1 MPKVSFVWAG
11 AGREVSVVG
20 SVNREKPIKLEL
32 LSKRGSPAV
41 FRGEFRVDTS
51 VQKVFYKFIVDGKST
66 LDDSVAQENWPGHGM
81 RNVTTPRSSKTASQP
96 YPYRKLDFDN
106 YDFRV
111 LVLKFSDSDD
121 GKLDCYLEHES
132 LINPGSYLALSYCWG
147 NQETT
152 RSIQIGGH
160 FVEIT
165 TNLAAALYAV
175 RRLRCPTATK
185 GLIRLWVDAIC
196 INQTDN
202 EERSNQ
208 VRNMRQIYA
217 KSSEVLS
224 WVGSG
229 ALSGFP
235 SEAVEYLIKKQSLIQ
250 RLNDATSSHRDAQ
263 MLLDDFSSFSFATK
277 EAWVENKLNIM
288 DAFFNQP
295 YWKRVWIIQEVTV
308 ASRVTIV
315 WGNAEIPWEVVAK
328 ALSVWKMMEISNGP
342 RQTRGFTNALHLLE
356 FHDHGNVKPQPIS
369 LLDAIS
375 WSHQTLSTDPRDRIF
390 ALLGLCHD
398 GPRFVPV
405 PNYKQSLEAIMTDMV
420 LSMMRYTKSLD
431 LICLKGVG
439 VKRPASMKLPSWVPN
454 IVDLWSRSLT
464 IQEKSFFDWKSVNSF
479 MPVLDGSD
487 ATTLKVKGKFL
498 GKITSLSTGM
508 STNGIIRLPTHP
520 REPWIHATSNLIRKD
535 PRLWNSSDEHRDLR
549 DALYRTLTMCLL
561 PESISYDCARDCF
574 ASLWIPT
581 GRGAIHNLALIDW
594 IDSNAEFRVQDFT
607 LREWSM
613 LKSGYDTQTYKN
625 DLYPDKTLLEVFIAT
640 LEKVLGSGMKLA
652 ALDGSQMLAMVHP
665 DARVGDKL
673 YALKGCTIPVTLR
686 VAIRPT
692 EVGLVMESTV
702 VGGAYL
708 LGRDKLYH
716 QRHRNGAEMPDIEWG
731 SVPGVLELF

>member
-1 MPKVSFVWAG
+1 MPKVYFVWAG
-11 AGREVSVVG
+11 AAREVSVVG

-32 LSKRGSPAV
+32 ISRRIGPAV
-41 FRGEFRVDTS
+41 FRGEFGVDAS
-51 VQKVFYKFIVDGKST
+51 VQKVFYKFIVDGRST
-66 LDDSVAQENWPGHGM
+66 LDDSVAQENWPGHGL
-81 RNVTTPRSSKTASQP
+81 RNVTTPRSSRGPQT

-111 LVLKFSDSDD
+111 LVVKFSDSDE
-121 GKLDCYLEHES
+121 GKLDCCLEHES
-132 LINPGSYLALSYCWG
+132 LINPSSYLALSYCWG
-147 NQETT
+147 DQNNS
-152 RSIQIGGH
+152 RSIQIGGYS
-160 FVEIT
+160 VEIT

-175 RRLRCPTATK
+175 RRLRCSTATR
-185 GLIRLWVDAIC
+185 GPVRLWVDAIC
-196 INQTDN
+196 INQADN

-235 SEAVEYLIKKQSLIQ
+235 PEAVEYLIKKQSLIQ
-250 RLNDATSSHRDAQ
+250 RLNEATSSHRDAQ
-263 MLLDDFSSFSFATK
+263 MLLDDFSSFSYATK
-277 EAWVENKLNIM
+277 EAWVENQLNIM

-315 WGNAEIPWEVVAK
+315 WGNAEIPWEIVAK
-328 ALSVWKMMEISNGP
+328 ALSAWKMMELSIGP

-356 FHDHGNVKPQPIS
+356 FHDHDNVRPQPIS

-405 PNYKQSLEAIMTDMV
+405 PNYKQTLEAITTDMV

-439 VKRPASMKLPSWVPN
+439 VKASSGRKLPSWVPN
-454 IVDLWSRSLT
+454 LTDLWSGSLT
-464 IQEKSFFDWKSVNSF
+464 IQEKNFFEWKSVNSF

-498 GKITSLSTGM
+498 GKITGLSTGI
-508 STNGIIRLPTHP
+508 STDGIIRLPSQP
-520 REPWIHATSNLIRKD
+520 REPWIHATSDLIRKNL
-535 PRLWNSSDEHRDLR
+535 RLWGASDENRDVR
-549 DALYRTLTMCLL
+549 DAIYRTLTMCLL
-561 PESISYDCARDCF
+561 PEKISYECARDCF
-574 ASLWIPT
+574 ASLWTPI
-581 GRGAIHNLALIDW
+581 GRGAIHNIALINW
-594 IDSNAEFRVQDFT
+594 IDSNAEFKIQDFT

-613 LKSGYDTQTYKN
+613 LKSEYDATTFDTYS
-625 DLYPDKTLLEVFIAT
+625 YPDEGLLEVFIAT

-652 ALDGSQMLAMVHP
+652 ALDGSQILGMVHP

-673 YALKGCTIPVTLR
+673 YALKGCTVPVALR
-686 VAIRPT
+686 P
-692 EVGLVMESTV
+692 VGIGSVREFKV

-716 QRHRNGAEMPDIEWG
+716 QRHREGAEMPDIDWG
-731 SVPGVLELF
+731 NGAGVLELS